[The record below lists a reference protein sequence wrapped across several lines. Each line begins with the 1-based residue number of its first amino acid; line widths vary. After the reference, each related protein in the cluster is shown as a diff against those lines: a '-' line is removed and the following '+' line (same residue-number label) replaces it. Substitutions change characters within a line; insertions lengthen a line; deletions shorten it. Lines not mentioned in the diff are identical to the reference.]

1 MAQQVAHTQPHHIR
15 KSKSDRAFYIT
26 INVILAVLSLII
38 FYPLLYIV
46 SSSFSSGAAI
56 TAGKVILWPVDL
68 SLEGYKAVFSNKNI
82 GIGYRNTLFYTV
94 VGTTVNVIMTMVCA
108 YPLSRKDMPYRGFF
122 MFLFTFT
129 MFFGG
134 GIVPTYLIYK
144 AFGMLDTIWVMTL
157 PGCVSVYNLIIART
171 FFQSNIPGEL
181 LDAAR
186 IDGCD
191 DFRFFAQIVVPLSSA
206 IIAVVMLYQV
216 VGIWNS
222 YMDGLLYL
230 SSDSKIPL
238 QLVLREILVKN
249 SVDGGQMGMGDDELE
264 NLKEQMKYCVIVV
277 STLPMMVLYPFVQ
290 KFFTKGVMIGSIKG

>member
-1 MAQQVAHTQPHHIR
+1 MQENQKQVILR
-15 KSKSDRAFYIT
+15 SGSDRAFDIA
-26 INVILAVLSLII
+26 LAVICGLIFI
-38 FYPLLYIV
+38 SVLYPLYFVVLA
-46 SSSFSSGAAI
+46 SFSDPIQVAG
-56 TAGKVILWPVDL
+56 GKVWLWTNKPTLD
-68 SLEGYKAVFSNKNI
+68 GYKKVFEYEKLWV
-82 GIGYRNTLFYTV
+82 GYRNTIVYAV
-94 VGTTVNVIMTMVCA
+94 VGVAAHLFVTIPAA
-108 YPLSRKDMPYRGFF
+108 YALSRKDAMLRGPI
-122 MFLFTFT
+122 MMLFTIT

-144 AFGMLDTIWVMTL
+144 SFGMLDTIWVMTL

>member
-1 MAQQVAHTQPHHIR
+1 MQENQKQVILR
-15 KSKSDRAFYIT
+15 SGSDRAFDIA
-26 INVILAVLSLII
+26 LAVICGLIFI
-38 FYPLLYIV
+38 SVLYPLYFVVLA
-46 SSSFSSGAAI
+46 SFSDPIQVAG
-56 TAGKVILWPVDL
+56 GKVWLWTNKPT
-68 SLEGYKAVFSNKNI
+68 LEGYKKVFEYEKLW
-82 GIGYRNTLFYTV
+82 IGYRNTIVYAV
-94 VGTTVNVIMTMVCA
+94 VGVAAHLFVTIPAA
-108 YPLSRKDMPYRGFF
+108 YALSRKDAMLRGPI
-122 MFLFTFT
+122 MMLFTIT

-277 STLPMMVLYPFVQ
+277 STLPMMILYPFVQ

>member
-1 MAQQVAHTQPHHIR
+1 MQENQKQVILR
-15 KSKSDRAFYIT
+15 SGSDRAFDIA
-26 INVILAVLSLII
+26 LAVICGLIFI
-38 FYPLLYIV
+38 SVLYPLYFVVLA
-46 SSSFSSGAAI
+46 SFSDPIQVAG
-56 TAGKVILWPVDL
+56 GKVWLWTTRPTLD
-68 SLEGYKAVFSNKNI
+68 GYKKVFEYEKLW
-82 GIGYRNTLFYTV
+82 IGYRNTIVYAV
-94 VGTTVNVIMTMVCA
+94 VGVAAHLFVTIPAA
-108 YPLSRKDMPYRGFF
+108 YALSRKDAMLRGPI
-122 MFLFTFT
+122 MMLFTIT

-144 AFGMLDTIWVMTL
+144 SFGMLDTIWVMTL

-277 STLPMMVLYPFVQ
+277 STLPMMILYPFVQ

>member
-1 MAQQVAHTQPHHIR
+1 MQENQKQVILR
-15 KSKSDRAFYIT
+15 SGSDRAFDIA
-26 INVILAVLSLII
+26 LAVICGLIFI
-38 FYPLLYIV
+38 SVLYPLYFVVLA
-46 SSSFSSGAAI
+46 SFSDPIQVAG
-56 TAGKVILWPVDL
+56 GKVWLWTNKPT
-68 SLEGYKAVFSNKNI
+68 LEGYKKVFEYEKLWV
-82 GIGYRNTLFYTV
+82 GYRNTIVYAL
-94 VGTTVNVIMTMVCA
+94 VGVAAHMLVTIPAA
-108 YPLSRKDMPYRGFF
+108 YALSRKDAMLRGPI
-122 MFLFTFT
+122 MMLFTIT

-144 AFGMLDTIWVMTL
+144 SFGMLDTIWVMTL

-277 STLPMMVLYPFVQ
+277 STLPMMILYPFVQ

>member
-1 MAQQVAHTQPHHIR
+1 MQENQKQVILR
-15 KSKSDRAFYIT
+15 SGSDRAFDIA
-26 INVILAVLSLII
+26 LAVICGLIFI
-38 FYPLLYIV
+38 SVLYPLYFVVLA
-46 SSSFSSGAAI
+46 SFSDPIQVAG
-56 TAGKVILWPVDL
+56 GKVWLWTTQPTLD
-68 SLEGYKAVFSNKNI
+68 GYKKVFEYEKLW
-82 GIGYRNTLFYTV
+82 IGYRNTIVYAL
-94 VGTTVNVIMTMVCA
+94 VGVAAHLLVTIPAA
-108 YPLSRKDMPYRGFF
+108 YALSRKDAMLRGPI
-122 MFLFTFT
+122 MMLFTIT

-144 AFGMLDTIWVMTL
+144 SFGMLDTIWVMTL

-171 FFQSNIPGEL
+171 FFKSNIPGEL

-277 STLPMMVLYPFVQ
+277 STLPIIAVYPFLQ
-290 KFFTKGVMIGSIKG
+290 KYFIKGVMIGAVKG

>member
-1 MAQQVAHTQPHHIR
+1 MQENQKQVILR
-15 KSKSDRAFYIT
+15 SGSDRAFDIA
-26 INVILAVLSLII
+26 LAVICGLIFI
-38 FYPLLYIV
+38 SVLYPLYFVVLA
-46 SSSFSSGAAI
+46 SFSDPIQVAG
-56 TAGKVILWPVDL
+56 GKVWLWTNKPT
-68 SLEGYKAVFSNKNI
+68 LEGYKKVFEYEKLWV
-82 GIGYRNTLFYTV
+82 GYRNTIVYAV
-94 VGTTVNVIMTMVCA
+94 VGVAAHLFVTIPAA
-108 YPLSRKDMPYRGFF
+108 YALSRKDAMLRGPI
-122 MFLFTFT
+122 MMLFTIT

>member
-1 MAQQVAHTQPHHIR
+1 MQENQKQVILR
-15 KSKSDRAFYIT
+15 SGSDRAFDIA
-26 INVILAVLSLII
+26 LAVICGLIFI
-38 FYPLLYIV
+38 SVLYPLYFVVLA
-46 SSSFSSGAAI
+46 SFSDPIQVAG
-56 TAGKVILWPVDL
+56 GKVWLWTNKPT
-68 SLEGYKAVFSNKNI
+68 LEGYKKVFEYEKLWV
-82 GIGYRNTLFYTV
+82 GYRNTIVYAL
-94 VGTTVNVIMTMVCA
+94 VGVAAHLLVTIPAA
-108 YPLSRKDMPYRGFF
+108 YALSRKDAMLRGPI
-122 MFLFTFT
+122 MMLFTIT

-144 AFGMLDTIWVMTL
+144 SFGMLDTIWVMTL

-206 IIAVVMLYQV
+206 IIAVVMLYHV

-230 SSDSKIPL
+230 NSDSKIPL

-277 STLPMMVLYPFVQ
+277 STLPMMILYPFVQ

>member
-1 MAQQVAHTQPHHIR
+1 MQENQKQVILR
-15 KSKSDRAFYIT
+15 SGSDRAFDIA
-26 INVILAVLSLII
+26 LAVICGLIFI
-38 FYPLLYIV
+38 SVLYPLYFVVLA
-46 SSSFSSGAAI
+46 SFSDPIQVAG
-56 TAGKVILWPVDL
+56 GKVWLWTTQPT
-68 SLEGYKAVFSNKNI
+68 LEGYKKVFEYEKLW
-82 GIGYRNTLFYTV
+82 IGYRNTIVYAV
-94 VGTTVNVIMTMVCA
+94 VGVAAHLLVTIPAA
-108 YPLSRKDMPYRGFF
+108 YALSRKDAMLRGPI
-122 MFLFTFT
+122 MMLFTIT

>member
-1 MAQQVAHTQPHHIR
+1 MQENQKQVILR
-15 KSKSDRAFYIT
+15 SGSDRAFDIA
-26 INVILAVLSLII
+26 LAVICGLIFI
-38 FYPLLYIV
+38 SVLYPLYFVVLA
-46 SSSFSSGAAI
+46 SFSDPIQVAG
-56 TAGKVILWPVDL
+56 GKVWLWTNKPT
-68 SLEGYKAVFSNKNI
+68 LEGYKKVFEYEKLWV
-82 GIGYRNTLFYTV
+82 GYRNTIVYALVGVAAHLFVT
-94 VGTTVNVIMTMVCA
+94 IPAA
-108 YPLSRKDMPYRGFF
+108 YALSRKDAMLRGPI
-122 MFLFTFT
+122 MMLFTIT